1 MNKFTNSEILIELL
15 KMRQVPEEHA
25 KVAADLVGEMM
36 GGTWPQER
44 TTLPTESPPVKEES
58 LNDFIRE
65 MLERALLLPVQ
76 MFLDRLPDEQRER
89 LKKRIVL

>member
-1 MNKFTNSEILIELL
+1 MNKFAHRDILVALL
-15 KMRQVPEEHA
+15 KTRQVSDEQAE
-25 KVAADLVGEMM
+25 VAADLFVELVGE
-36 GGTWPQER
+36 GNWPQER
-44 TTLPTESPPVKEES
+44 VQAVEPQKEES